1 VQVPITGDAQLWHGP
16 EQAPAQQ
23 TPSAQKPVVHWLEPP
38 QTTPTSSLGRQV
50 GAAQ

>member
-16 EQAPAQQ
+16 EQALPQQ
-23 TPSAQKPVVHWLEPP
+23 TPSAQKPLVHWLAAP
-38 QTTPTSSLGRQV
+38 QATPTSSLRKQV